1 MRVLCLAAHP
11 DDEVLGAGGTLLKHR
26 ANGDHTHLVVA
37 TVAFTPRWSEST
49 VARKREECHHAAEL
63 LGFQGVSFL
72 EFRTMHLNSLPAIE
86 LNDAVGR
93 AVHDFDPHLLYAP
106 PMDDINHDHSAL
118 FNAALVA
125 ARPTGSSSLR
135 SLYSYEIPP
144 TTRFNSSNR
153 WQPNSYVDIGEF
165 IDAKLAAMALYQTE
179 LRPPPHPRSLE
190 SIRTFARERGVALG
204 LEYAEAHMLVRELR

>member
-11 DDEVLGAGGTLLKHR
+11 DDEVLGAGGTLLKHS
-26 ANGDHTHLVVA
+26 ANGDHTRLVVA

-49 VARKREECHHAAEL
+49 VARKREECHRAAEL
-63 LGFQGVSFL
+63 LGIEGVTFL

-86 LNDAVGR
+86 LNDAIGR
-93 AVHDFDPHLLYAP
+93 AVRDFDPHLLYAP
-106 PMDDINHDHSAL
+106 PMDDINQDHSAL
-118 FNAALVA
+118 FAAALLA
-125 ARPTGSSSLR
+125 ARQTGSSSLR

-144 TTRFNSSNR
+144 TTRFNPPNR

-165 IDAKLAAMALYQTE
+165 VDAKLAAMAVYQTE
-179 LRPPPHPRSLE
+179 LHAPPHPRSLE

-204 LEYAEAHMLVRELR
+204 VEYAEAHMLVRELR

>member
-26 ANGDHTHLVVA
+26 ANGDHTRLVVA

-49 VARKREECHHAAEL
+49 VARKREECHQAAEI

-72 EFRTMHLNSLPAIE
+72 EFATMHLNSLPAIE
-86 LNDAVGR
+86 LNDAVAR
-93 AVHDFDPHLLYAP
+93 AVHDFDPQVLYAP
-106 PMDDINHDHSAL
+106 PMDDINQDHSAL
-118 FNAALVA
+118 FAAALVA
-125 ARPTGSSSLR
+125 ARQTPSSSLR

-153 WQPNSYVDIGEF
+153 WQPNSYVDITEF
-165 IDAKLAAMALYQTE
+165 VDAKLAAMAVYQTE
-179 LRPPPHPRSLE
+179 LPPPPHPRSLE

-204 LEYAEAHMLVRELR
+204 VEYAEAHMLVRELR